1 MESPILGDWP
11 TGTGYLIAARGVKPV
26 FYAGRAGI
34 RTSASVICLASSRY
48 DIVVLAMTH
57 FPQTHP
63 QNRAQRVQFAS
74 SIPVVIKLDDGRSA
88 RAKLQTISETGGML
102 RLAGALEQGNL
113 VEVTIETESGAVK
126 GMAEILEPTR
136 KSKDGILQ
144 PFRFIALEDNDH
156 RTLRN
161 ALDTRVDRDFLGLRS
176 SKWVA
181 PKR

>member
-1 MESPILGDWP
+1 
-11 TGTGYLIAARGVKPV
+11 
-26 FYAGRAGI
+26 
-34 RTSASVICLASSRY
+34 
-48 DIVVLAMTH
+48 MTH

-63 QNRAQRVQFAS
+63 QNRAQRVQFGS
-74 SIPVVIKLDDGRSA
+74 TIPVLIKLNDGRSA

-113 VEVTIETESGAVK
+113 VEVTIETASGNVK

-161 ALDTRVDRDFLGLRS
+161 ALDSRVDKDFLGLRS
-176 SKWVA
+176 SQWVA
-181 PKR
+181 PKRT

>member
-1 MESPILGDWP
+1 LQLGK
-11 TGTGYLIAARGVKPV
+11 LSLVLR
-26 FYAGRAGI
+26 AGRAGI
-34 RTSASVICLASSRY
+34 RTSASVICLAFGCRG
-48 DIVVLAMTH
+48 IVVLAMTH

-63 QNRAQRVQFAS
+63 QHRAQRVQFGS
-74 SIPVVIKLDDGRSA
+74 TIPVVIKLNDGRSA

-126 GMAEILEPTR
+126 AMAEILQATR

-161 ALDTRVDRDFLGLRS
+161 ALDSRVDKDFLGLRS
-176 SKWVA
+176 TQWVA
-181 PKR
+181 PKRF